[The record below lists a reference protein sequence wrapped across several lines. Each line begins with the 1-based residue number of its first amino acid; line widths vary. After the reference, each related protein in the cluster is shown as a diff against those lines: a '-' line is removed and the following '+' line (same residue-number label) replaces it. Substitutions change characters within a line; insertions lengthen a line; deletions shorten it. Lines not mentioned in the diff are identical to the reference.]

1 MHKACVEIYRIE
13 WLDLLVK
20 CGINSDVV
28 TYLVLLLP
36 SSVRVKVCH
45 CFVFSFY
52 FIYQM
57 VEYGFWCICCI
68 NLAM

>member
-1 MHKACVEIYRIE
+1 MHKVCVEIYRIE

-20 CGINSDVV
+20 CGICLNVV

-45 CFVFSFY
+45 CFVLAS
-52 FIYQM
+52 ILSIKWLNM
-57 VEYGFWCICCI
+57 VFGVYVVSI
-68 NLAM
+68 